1 MRFYFY
7 KVNTKEVHMFEK
19 LVAREVK
26 LTPESLLRSRFKTLN
41 ENIKVDAMFAD
52 TTFKSVIGVAGM
64 PFKVPAV
71 LQLLK
76 NREVSEYLL
85 TEATKGASVMI
96 EVQDNGSVAVYK
108 SSNGETQK
116 VEVSP
121 DIKQKIETA
130 LSNVGK
136 WAGELNKKGEHV
148 IDLLTPAPGPHFYVN
163 LLMGNRTGFDH
174 ALQTTPKSV
183 VDRLGRGAFRSHAAT
198 QVLATRWDMRQEEGG
213 FPANRQFYLVEDFKK
228 IFYSA
233 DPNDS
238 NIETATCIHSQNN
251 TVIEYKT
258 KCGLSIKRT
267 IFILPQVEGL
277 PLATE
282 VQQIEVT
289 NLTDIE
295 RNIKLIY
302 TGMFG
307 TPATH
312 AVFEDV
318 LYTNVIMQSSIL
330 RKEDGSIVAI
340 TPDYYPE
347 PWREDMRFHTMLVRN
362 GDSVE
367 FPKEFCANYNEFVGN
382 GTLENPEN
390 ISKLSNYFYRKGPGF
405 FALGAE
411 VKLGAKKTIVFDNFT
426 GLSSNKVNPS
436 FNEEVFK
443 KEVSNLVEKFSKS
456 GEVAKALEQVVKFS
470 EKYSSFMQLN
480 TEDEEFNTYFNKNL
494 PFQVLYQTFV
504 SRSFCQTQKG
514 YRELGFREIQDIYA
528 SMYYF
533 VSMGEGE
540 FVKQLLKEWCSMIFE
555 LGYAY
560 HNFFWVGK
568 EPGKWSDD
576 ALWFVQAAYRYI
588 SLTGDIK
595 FLDEE
600 VEVAGT
606 NAVTKRPVYETI
618 KALLKYSAKIS
629 VGKHGMPLLDNA
641 DWNDCLKLD
650 NDFIDGIT
658 KEKLYKEQI
667 AKSGKIDEPFESDYS
682 ESVMNAFLLK
692 VAIDEMIQ
700 LSSEKGDVEYKEQL
714 EAMSSR
720 LFENIQQYA
729 WKEDFFARVLFNR
742 FKDGRYTY
750 LGAKGDNLSSDPEID
765 GSYFLNSFSWSILAD
780 CASEE
785 QMSIMLDVIDKYL
798 KTPYGI
804 KLVTPTDLGKVA
816 NDTATGHYF
825 PGDRENGGVFKHATM
840 MATAAMFKAAKTVKN
855 KELAARLANMGYWM
869 VDLVAPFRTMANPFE
884 KAGNPRFCTQYNNSD
899 NGENIGPMLS
909 GTSTWL
915 TLTLMSAF
923 GVEYTT
929 KGLILDPIIRE
940 DQKVTSYNVN
950 TGKSVYCITIKKPE
964 GFYRSADGNVKISV
978 DGKVIEGNLVPL
990 FTDNK
995 EHKVEVIF
1003 V

>member
-1 MRFYFY
+1 
-7 KVNTKEVHMFEK
+7 MFEK

-26 LTPESLLRSRFKTLN
+26 LTPEVVLRNSFKSLN
-41 ENIKVDAMFAD
+41 ENVKVDAMFAD
-52 TTFKSVIGVAGM
+52 TTFKSVIGVSGL

-76 NREVSEYLL
+76 NRDVSEYLL
-85 TEATKGASVMI
+85 TQAVGGVSLML
-96 EVQDNGSVAVYK
+96 EVESNGSVSVYK
-108 SSNGETQK
+108 SNSGEVQK
-116 VEVSP
+116 ADVP
-121 DIKQKIETA
+121 TNIKQGIEAA
-130 LSNVGK
+130 LSNVNV
-136 WAGELNKKGEHV
+136 WAGQLNKNGEHV
-148 IDLLTPAPGPHFYVN
+148 IDLRTPAPGPHFYVN
-163 LLMGNRTGFDH
+163 LLMGNRVGFDH

-213 FPANRQFYLVEDFKK
+213 FPANRQFYLVEGFKK

-233 DPNDS
+233 DPGDS
-238 NIETATCIHSQNN
+238 NVEAATCIHSQNN

-267 IFILPQVEGL
+267 IFILPQMEGL

-282 VQQIEVT
+282 VQKIEVK
-289 NLTDIE
+289 NLTDKE

-318 LYTNVIMQSSIL
+318 LYSNVIMQSSIL
-330 RKEDGSIVAI
+330 RKDDGSIIAI

-347 PWREDMRFHTMLVRN
+347 PAREDVRFHTMIVRN
-362 GDSVE
+362 GDGVE
-367 FPKEFCANYNEFVGN
+367 LPKEFCANYNELVGN

-390 ISKLSNYFYRKGPGF
+390 ISKLSNNFYRKGPGF

-411 VKLGAKKTIVFDNFT
+411 AKIGANKTVEFDNFT

-443 KEVSNLVEKFSKS
+443 KEVSNLVDKFSKA
-456 GEVAKALEQVVKFS
+456 GEVEKAFEQVIKFA
-470 EKYSSFMQLN
+470 EKYSGFMQLK

-533 VSMGEGE
+533 ASMGEGE

-555 LGYAY
+555 FGYAY
-560 HNFFWVGK
+560 HNFFWEGK

-576 ALWFVQAAYRYI
+576 ALWFVQAVYRYI

-606 NAVTKRPVYETI
+606 KPVSKRPVYETI
-618 KALLKYSAKIS
+618 KALLKYSAQIS

-658 KEKLYKEQI
+658 KEKRYKEQI
-667 AKSGKIDEPFESDYS
+667 AKGGKMGDPFESDYS

-700 LSSEKGDVEYKEQL
+700 LSVEKGDGEYKSQL
-714 EAMSSR
+714 EDMSKK
-720 LFENIQQYA
+720 LFDNIQEYA
-729 WKEDFFARVLFNR
+729 WKEDFFARVLFNK
-742 FKDGRYTY
+742 FKDGKFTY

-765 GSYFLNSFSWSILAD
+765 GSYFLNSFSWAILAD
-780 CASEE
+780 CANE
-785 QMSIMLDVIDKYL
+785 QQMAIMLEVMEKYL

-855 KELAARLANMGYWM
+855 KELAAKLANMGYWM

-909 GTSTWL
+909 GTSTWF

-929 KGLILDPIIRE
+929 KGLVLDPVIRE
-940 DQKVTSYNVN
+940 EQKTTSYSVN
-950 TGKSVYCITIKKPE
+950 TGKAMYNITIKKPE

-978 DGKVIEGNLVPL
+978 DGKGIEGNLIPL
-990 FTDNK
+990 FNDNK
-995 EHKVEVIF
+995 EHTVEVIF
-1003 V
+1003 A

>member
-1 MRFYFY
+1 MI
-7 KVNTKEVHMFEK
+7 NK
-19 LVAREVK
+19 LVAREVN
-26 LTPESLLRSRFKTLN
+26 LTPEYVLRNSFKTLN
-41 ENIKVDAMFAD
+41 ENVNVDAMFKD
-52 TTFKSVIGVAGM
+52 TTFKSVIGVVGL

-71 LQLLK
+71 LQILK
-76 NREVSEYLL
+76 NREISKYLL
-85 TEATKGASVMI
+85 SVAANDDSLMI
-96 EVQDNGSVAVYK
+96 EIECCKSVALYI
-108 SSNGETQK
+108 SSNGEAKK
-116 VEVSP
+116 VEVPS
-121 DIKQKIETA
+121 DIKQQIEDVI
-130 LSNVGK
+130 SDVSI
-136 WAGELNKKGEHV
+136 WAGELNLNGEHV
-148 IDLLTPAPGPHFYVN
+148 IDLCTPTPGPHFYAN
-163 LLMGNRTGFDH
+163 LLMGNRVGFDH

-238 NIETATCIHSQNN
+238 NIESATCTHSQNN

-258 KCGLSIKRT
+258 KCGLCIKRT
-267 IFILPQVEGL
+267 IFILPQEEGL

-282 VQQIEVT
+282 VQQIEIT
-289 NLTDIE
+289 NLTDKE
-295 RNIKLIY
+295 RNIKLVY

-307 TPATH
+307 TAATH
-312 AVFEDV
+312 AIFEDV

-330 RKEDGSIVAI
+330 RKDDGSIIAI

-347 PWREDMRFHTMLVRN
+347 PWREDMRFHTMMLRK

-367 FPKEFCANYNEFVGN
+367 FANEFCANYNEFVGN

-390 ISKLSNYFYRKGPGF
+390 ISKLSNNFYRKGPGF

-411 VKLGAKKTIVFDNFT
+411 VKLEAKNTVVFDNFT
-426 GLSSNKVNPS
+426 GLSSGKVNPS
-436 FNEEVFK
+436 FDEEVFK
-443 KEVSNLVEKFSKS
+443 KEVSNLVDKFSKA
-456 GEVAKALEQVVKFS
+456 GEVKKALDKVTNFS
-470 EKYSSFMQLN
+470 NKYSSFMQLK

-514 YRELGFREIQDIYA
+514 YRELGFREIQDIFA

-533 VSMGEGE
+533 VSMGEGD
-540 FVKQLLKEWCSMIFE
+540 FVKQLLKEWCSMVFE
-555 LGYAY
+555 FGYAY
-560 HNFFWVGK
+560 HNFFWKGK
-568 EPGKWSDD
+568 EAGKWSDD

-606 NAVTKRPVYETI
+606 KPVSKRPVYETI

-667 AKSGKIDEPFESDYS
+667 AKSNNSDEPLESDYS

-700 LSSEKGDVEYKEQL
+700 LASEKGDAEYKAQL
-714 EAMSSR
+714 NAMSSN
-720 LFENIQQYA
+720 LFDNIQQYA
-729 WKEDFFARVLFNR
+729 WKEDFFARVLFNK
-742 FKDGRYTY
+742 FKDGKFTY
-750 LGAKGDNLSSDPEID
+750 LGAKGDNLSADPEID

-785 QMSIMLDVIDKYL
+785 QMSTMLDGIDKYL

-816 NDTATGHYF
+816 DDTATGHYF
-825 PGDRENGGVFKHATM
+825 SGDRENGGVFKHATM

-855 KELAARLANMGYWM
+855 KELAARLSNMGYWM

-940 DQKVTSYNVN
+940 DEKTTSYSIN
-950 TGKSVYCITIKKPE
+950 TGKAIYNITIKKPE
-964 GFYRSADGNVKISV
+964 GFFRCADGNVKISV
-978 DGKVIEGNLVPL
+978 DNQGIEGNLIPL
-990 FTDNK
+990 FSDNK
-995 EHKVEVIF
+995 EHSVEVIF
-1003 V
+1003 E